1 MSVETES
8 SQKVSVVIPCFNS
21 GATIG
26 QTVASVQKQ
35 TWSSVEIIVVDDG
48 STDRGTIAVLNAL
61 TGIRLIRQQNAGLPA
76 ARNAGFALAT
86 GDYFLP
92 LDADDWLEPDA
103 VEELLSALKT
113 DSGAAFAYSFLQ
125 LEGEACGT
133 LEKSYNYFEQLF
145 FNQIPYAILMRRS
158 LWQEMGGYDETMRR
172 GYEDWEFNIRLGARG
187 HHGIVIRRPL
197 FHYRVASTGM
207 LLARSNKLH
216 GELWSEIQRK
226 HKATYR
232 LPHLLRLWW
241 AWRLT
246 SSTYPLLLHF
256 LWLFIH
262 WILPRN
268 VLSYL
273 FLGLRRYSHSRR
285 ISSDVI
291 GGFGDEWERFDQR
304 QLTAG
309 ERQKIFDDY
318 FATFHWANLLEGK
331 KGVDIGCGSGRWA
344 AVIAPRVGWLTC
356 IDGSDRALKV
366 AVKNLTEYK
375 NVDFK
380 CASVYSLPF
389 VDGELD
395 FAYSLGV
402 LHHVP
407 NIRGALREVARTL
420 RPGGHFFV
428 YLYYAFDNRPP
439 WFRIIWRITDLVR
452 RQVSHLP
459 RTPRFLVC
467 EAIAAIIYWPLAR
480 LAALFRRLKLPTKN
494 FPLVYYSD
502 KSFYVMRTDALDRFG
517 TSLEERYTQNEIASL
532 LSDAGFEKISFSNH
546 APYWCAL
553 AFKADDTLN
562 RIDKVSSE

>member
-1 MSVETES
+1 MFVDAKRGERVT
-8 SQKVSVVIPCFNS
+8 VVIPCLNS
-21 GATIG
+21 GTTIG
-26 QTVASVQKQ
+26 KTVASVQAQ
-35 TWSSVEIIVVDDG
+35 TWRQVEIIVVDDG
-48 STDRGTIAVLNAL
+48 STDPATIAVLDAL
-61 TGIRLIRQQNAGLPA
+61 TGIRLVRQQNAGLPA
-76 ARNAGFALAT
+76 ARNAGFLAAT

-103 VEELLSALKT
+103 IAELARILEET
-113 DSGAAFAYSFLQ
+113 QDAAYAYSNLH
-125 LEGEACGT
+125 LEGEANGV

-145 FNQIPYAILMRRS
+145 LNQVPYAIMMRRS
-158 LWQEMGGYDETMRR
+158 VWQDMGGYDETMRR

-187 HHGIVIRRPL
+187 HHGIVVRRPL

-232 LPHLLRLWW
+232 LPHLLRLWQ
-241 AWRLT
+241 AWRLMP
-246 SSTYPLLLHF
+246 STYPLSLYF

-262 WILPRN
+262 WVLPRN
-268 VLSYL
+268 VFAYL
-273 FLGLRRYSHSRR
+273 FRVLRRYSHSRR

-291 GGFGDEWERFDQR
+291 VGFGDEWERFNQR
-304 QLTAG
+304 QLTAA

-318 FATFHWANLLEGK
+318 FATFPWANLLEGK
-331 KGVDIGCGSGRWA
+331 KGADIGCGSGRWA
-344 AVIAPRVGWLTC
+344 AVMTPRVGWLTC
-356 IDGSDRALKV
+356 VDGSDRALKV

-380 CASVYSLPF
+380 HASVDSLPF

-407 NIRGALREVARTL
+407 DIRGALREVARTL
-420 RPGGHFFV
+420 RTGGYFFV

-452 RQVSHLP
+452 RQISHLP

-517 TSLEERYTQNEIASL
+517 TRLEKRYTQNEIVSL
-532 LSDAGFEKISFSNH
+532 LSDAGFEKISFSDQ

-553 AFKADDTLN
+553 AIKADDTLN
-562 RIDKVSSE
+562 RIHKAS